1 MSELTLTVCIKVV
14 KAGVRR
20 YGKMQKY
27 FVFRFSE
34 KIGRTS
40 IFGVGHLLM
49 LKVETQVELSL
60 KWGGGAYNRLG
71 YRRKTHIWL
80 LAI

>member
-1 MSELTLTVCIKVV
+1 MCIKVV

-60 KWGGGAYNRLG
+60 KWGGVLIIGLG
-71 YRRKTHIWL
+71 IDGRPIYGC
-80 LAI
+80 